1 MNEKSNRRK
10 DDFKPHCEQ
19 FRTLSEIEYLSLS
32 RSEAAASKLWVNGS
46 FTHLRVA
53 YETLPGGFTICL
65 LKDSDMIY
73 TGCSHC
79 SKNDSWLFTRGKM
92 KAFRRAVEHSGG
104 ILLQNEEE
112 TKGGEEGK
120 GIFEAL
126 KDHLDKSKSYGKT
139 GEQKDFDL
147 SQNSF
152 QDLFQALSI
161 VSANH
166 PEMETITVSQSITT
180 PGPIKIVQALSVVR

>member
-1 MNEKSNRRK
+1 MNEKSNRRR
-10 DDFKPHCEQ
+10 DDFRLVKEE
-19 FRTLSEIEYLSLS
+19 FRKLNETEYLSLS
-32 RSEAAASKLWVNGS
+32 RSESATKLWIND

-65 LKDSDMIY
+65 LRDSDAIF

-79 SKNDSWLFTRGKM
+79 SKNDNWLPVRGKM

-126 KDHLDKSKSYGKT
+126 KDHLDKSKPQIYQPS
-139 GEQKDFDL
+139 GEDREEEILLDL
-147 SQNSF
+147 LQS
-152 QDLFQALSI
+152 ALERNPTAKSVKVTQTSI
-161 VSANH
+161 A
-166 PEMETITVSQSITT
+166 
-180 PGPIKIVQALSVVR
+180 GPVKVVLSVSIEV